1 MRVCY
6 FNSTQAAVS
15 PPEEE
20 GLPSCKHARLSWPR
34 GKPSIPRCRCAC
46 SHALVAARTLFP
58 PHSAALITP
67 GALEPATAAAPA
79 ASVAAMAT
87 AGSHATVRLP
97 APPYRCPRRP
107 FWAAVVVG
115 IARSRWYRTHMPPA
129 AAFQAQ
135 SSSRRLRTCI
145 PHAHRNEHTAC
156 WLRSPHRSAGRG
168 RSELESRVSPSGRA
182 VTVRMRKF

>member
-1 MRVCY
+1 MGWEHTVRTERRAMMR
-6 FNSTQAAVS
+6 SAVWHRNCRLMS
-15 PPEEE
+15 LTERFSGCRQSKRPKAHPI
-20 GLPSCKHARLSWPR
+20 GHSRADTDAVAQHNKPNVLCVHAR
-34 GKPSIPRCRCAC
+34 G
-46 SHALVAARTLFP
+46 
-58 PHSAALITP
+58 P
-67 GALEPATAAAPA
+67 GASLMPC
-79 ASVAAMAT
+79 
-87 AGSHATVRLP
+87 
-97 APPYRCPRRP
+97 RCPRGP

-115 IARSRWYRTHMPPA
+115 VARSRWYCTDVPPA

-182 VTVRMRKF
+182 VTVRMRKV

>member
-1 MRVCY
+1 MFKVHRSSW
-6 FNSTQAAVS
+6 FSSKAQHGFREESHGQRRGSGATQ
-15 PPEEE
+15 EQTFT
-20 GLPSCKHARLSWPR
+20 H
-34 GKPSIPRCRCAC
+34 RCRCAC
-46 SHALVAARTLFP
+46 SHALFAARTPFP

-87 AGSHATVRLP
+87 AESHATVRLP

-115 IARSRWYRTHMPPA
+115 IARSRWYRTDVPPPA
-129 AAFQAQ
+129 AFQEQ
-135 SSSRRLRTCI
+135 SSSRQLRTCI
-145 PHAHRNEHTAC
+145 PHAQHNEHAAC

-182 VTVRMRKF
+182 FTVRMRKV

>member
-1 MRVCY
+1 MPVFGRGNPFGKAGRAGKLRRTDAGAPAPTPCSPRARR
-6 FNSTQAAVS
+6 FRRARPLSCTPCRAGAAD
-15 PPEEE
+15 
-20 GLPSCKHARLSWPR
+20 
-34 GKPSIPRCRCAC
+34 
-46 SHALVAARTLFP
+46 T
-58 PHSAALITP
+58 
-67 GALEPATAAAPA
+67 ATAAAPA

-87 AGSHATVRLP
+87 AGSHATERLP

-129 AAFQAQ
+129 AAFQGQ
-135 SSSRRLRTCI
+135 SSSRQLRTCI
-145 PHAHRNEHTAC
+145 PHAHYNEHAAC

-182 VTVRMRKF
+182 VTVRMRKV